1 MAVFLEDTF
10 TDTNGTALTSHTPDD
25 GGTWVEHGVSIGTP
39 TGQIQSNQLAGDF
52 GLFALYYNDETP
64 PSADYRAFL
73 TVDLQ
78 STGDSANGGGLAM
91 RLDTGTPLE
100 CYLCRIRSGS
110 IVLESFVAGSSS
122 TLATVTHSF
131 SAEAYVME
139 FEIIGTA
146 ITIYVQRVSN
156 GNYINSSG
164 TEVGSKTAAISTTDS
179 DISAAGVIGI
189 GSRSTFYQFDDLQV
203 ETTET
208 EFTESVSSTI
218 TFSQD
223 MFQGGQHSA
232 ENTMN
237 LNSQIVF
244 FNVVEDRQ
252 VPESNL
258 ALVQEVILAG
268 LIQGRISNLEFEQEA
283 IGELLGTQT
292 PSSNLGLTQ
301 EAVVV
306 FGVPHSAPWGLGA
319 VSQTLELVSDFDNIA
334 DRSGSS
340 TLSFT
345 TEAVASYGLDSTLV
359 LSSIATGG
367 VGQEIEQDLGVSQVV
382 ARGGSEWNRS
392 GTGTMA
398 LTSASNGWNG
408 NDKCF
413 RRYGQSNGPT
423 STGTLSLYSEDGL
436 YSVVLKNP
444 EVDNSRRTAF
454 DRVLRETR
462 GGNLVVFRD
471 DNWNTVQTLLFT
483 IVAMKRSTLDSLQT
497 FFLNTLGEEIILVDW
512 LGEEWSGVVTRP
524 NETITEDRDGYWT
537 FPFEFEGTKL
547 EGSSNNQNLGISGV
561 ASAIVESPP

>member
-319 VSQTLELVSDFDNIA
+319 VSQTLELVSDFDNISEREEESILA
-334 DRSGSS
+334 
-340 TLSFT
+340 FT
-345 TEAVASYGLDSTLV
+345 DEAIASYGLDSTLAFV
-359 LSSIATGG
+359 QSVNGG
-367 VGQEIEQDLGVSQVV
+367 VGEDIEQELGISQTVSR
-382 ARGGSEWNRS
+382 AGSEWVRS
-392 GTGTMA
+392 LSSTMTI
-398 LTSASNGWNG
+398 TSSGNGWNG

-413 RRYGQSNGPT
+413 RRFGESSGPAA
-423 STGTLSLYSEDGL
+423 SGGTLTLFSQDGL
-436 YSVVLKNP
+436 YSVVLRNP
-444 EVDNSRRTAF
+444 EIDNSRRTAF

-462 GGNLVVFRD
+462 GGNLIVYRD
-471 DNWNTVQTLLFT
+471 TDWNVVQTLLFT
-483 IVAMKRSTLDSLQT
+483 IVALKRSTLDDLQT
-497 FFLNTLGEEIILVDW
+497 FFLNTLGEEITLVDW

-524 NETITEDRDGYWT
+524 NETVTEDREGYWT
-537 FPFEFEGTKL
+537 LPFEFEGTKQQ
-547 EGSSNNQNLGISGV
+547 GSSGAQNLGLSQE
-561 ASAIVESPP
+561 ASAIVESP